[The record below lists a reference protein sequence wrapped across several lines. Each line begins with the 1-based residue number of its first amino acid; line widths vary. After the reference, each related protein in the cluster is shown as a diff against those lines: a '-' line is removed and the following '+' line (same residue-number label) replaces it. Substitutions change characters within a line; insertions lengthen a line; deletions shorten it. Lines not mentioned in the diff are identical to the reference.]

1 MPAEPCITSHLA
13 RLSRVALG
21 AGAAVVL
28 GLTQPS
34 ALAQPAGRT
43 LVAVL
48 AHADDET
55 AAGPVLARY
64 AREGARVF
72 LIIASDGGQGTGG
85 GGSGVRRDSAAPDA
99 LARTRAEEARCSA
112 EALGAQPPVLLEF
125 PDGKLGDFTGD
136 RTLVF
141 RLTARLAAELE
152 RLRPD
157 AVVTWG
163 PDGGVGHPDHRIVSG
178 LVTQL
183 ARAGAPGMTERVY
196 HMYLPAE
203 AIRAM
208 NPQRGA
214 PPLLIP
220 EAKHFTVRVA
230 FTPADLEAAQRAMA
244 CHRSQYTPDVLARV
258 FPAQARVWNGSV
270 AFVPAFGTTAT
281 SDLFR

>member
-1 MPAEPCITSHLA
+1 MPAGPRIASHLA

-21 AGAAVVL
+21 AGAASVL
-28 GLTQPS
+28 GLTQSS

-43 LVAVL
+43 LIAVL

-55 AAGPVLARY
+55 PAGPILARY

-85 GGSGVRRDSAAPDA
+85 GGSGVRRDSVAPEA
-99 LARTRAEEARCSA
+99 LASTRAEEARCSA
-112 EALGAQPPVLLEF
+112 TALGAQPPILLEF
-125 PDGKLGDFTGD
+125 PDGRFGDVTGD
-136 RTLVF
+136 RTLLF
-141 RLTARLAAELE
+141 RLTARLATEVE
-152 RLRPD
+152 RLHPD

-196 HMYLPAE
+196 HMYLPPE
-203 AIRAM
+203 AFRAM

-230 FTPADLEAAQRAMA
+230 FTSADLEAAQRAMA
-244 CHRSQYTPDVLARV
+244 CHRSQFTPEVLARV
-258 FPAQARVWNGSV
+258 LPAQARAWNGSV
-270 AFVPAFGTTAT
+270 AFVPAFGATAT